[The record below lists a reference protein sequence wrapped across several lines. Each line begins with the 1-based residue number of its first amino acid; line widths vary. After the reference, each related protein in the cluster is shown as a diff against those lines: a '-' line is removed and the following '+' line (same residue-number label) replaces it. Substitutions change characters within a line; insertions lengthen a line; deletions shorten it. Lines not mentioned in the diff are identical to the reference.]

1 MRSTVMWPSTAIS
14 IPRAACFADVYDRM
28 IVYTA
33 ISKTFNMAGLHSSCS
48 IIPNPE
54 YKKRQE
60 ASLREAWLMS
70 PELPV

>member
-1 MRSTVMWPSTAIS
+1 
-14 IPRAACFADVYDRM
+14 M

-60 ASLREAWLMS
+60 ASLPGSMAYE